1 MLSLFVAAALL
12 LLGRC
17 YASAFSLVVVV
28 PSSTQPLSF
37 HRLYGARSNCNRHDN
52 QRISRRRTCL
62 QNHGHDDIQ
71 SVDTS
76 LLSSSSSC
84 QPPYYNQSN
93 DAVIAGIHRRDMTK
107 HLASTLLAALTIP
120 PSVAHAAINNNNND
134 LFRPNPLTNPI
145 LEQLRIWNQDEVDN
159 IKYDGELTSGS
170 AGRLDGGL
178 EQYKQLLQPILLV
191 EYNLV
196 TIDSLLQKHNEQS
209 SNNGRKK
216 DQQENYTTLLT
227 AINNILSTPIL
238 ADKIIFKKSFNAFA
252 DNIYYSDPD
261 RANLYL
267 GGGAIP
273 KTTQSVAYLLRNEI
287 LTNLEDMKAEVQYLT
302 KEVGKISSN
311 DEIAAMKD
319 EDQLDMDELFRL
331 SNAANDGMKKYL
343 DLVPPRELEAA
354 RADFAKDS

>member
-1 MLSLFVAAALL
+1 
-12 LLGRC
+12 
-17 YASAFSLVVVV
+17 
-28 PSSTQPLSF
+28 
-37 HRLYGARSNCNRHDN
+37 
-52 QRISRRRTCL
+52 
-62 QNHGHDDIQ
+62 
-71 SVDTS
+71 
-76 LLSSSSSC
+76 
-84 QPPYYNQSN
+84 
-93 DAVIAGIHRRDMTK
+93 MTK

-120 PSVAHAAINNNNND
+120 PSVVHAAINNNNND

-159 IKYDGELTSGS
+159 IKYNGELTSGS

-196 TIDSLLQKHNEQS
+196 TIDSLLQKNNEQNS
-209 SNNGRKK
+209 TDGSKK
-216 DQQENYTTLLT
+216 DNEKYTTLLT

-302 KEVGKISSN
+302 KEVGKMKDSSN
-311 DEIAAMKD
+311 DEIVAMKD
-319 EDQLDMDELFRL
+319 EDKLDMDELFRL
-331 SNAANDGMKKYL
+331 SNTANDGMKKYL